1 MNTLNRRPNKYA
13 PLILSL
19 AAVLTLLGLFTG
31 FSLPNALLPRI
42 DRPEIVLYTNWP
54 GKGAQEIEQTLIAP
68 LEREMSGL
76 NNLITTTSG
85 IEDGSAVTR
94 LSFHANADMQQLYME
109 TLSRVNQVP
118 GWPPQV
124 AKPFVVN
131 NAAGAGATLA
141 TAMLY
146 ATTPKT
152 EQQLIDAFK
161 MYIEP
166 SLAKINGVSAV
177 DISNNPAEQRVD
189 IEFNPQ
195 KLSQYS
201 LTIDQVTNILSDMI
215 DRSGDKLSLGTRDYG
230 LLFKGQIPLAQLAQL
245 PVFVHDQHIVR
256 LGELASIE
264 KRLVSEWNF
273 ASIFGHRAMYF
284 MLTPTPDVNAL
295 DALAKIKQAV
305 TKLNQGPL
313 EKLAMSVSLSR
324 DDSKD
329 IKSALKRVYGSL
341 LVGIILACMVLF
353 YYLRNWR
360 MVSLVFVSIPVCL
373 SLVMLAMSLGGYSLN
388 VISLAGVALSVG
400 LLLDAAIIVVENILR
415 LKRSGLPLNTA
426 ITRGSGEIKGAIIS
440 STISSIIIFLP
451 ILMMRTSES
460 QLFEDLA
467 FTISSALMASVV
479 VALILI
485 PTLARYFLGQENR
498 QHQPQAKA
506 DKARARENRW
516 SKTLTITA
524 QKRPLTWLALLLGLP
539 FALVYTYLAM
549 PELDVLPN
557 PKQRSINAFITL
569 NEPMNAKAVAKNI
582 AQPVFDRIKAQE
594 KSSSAPD
601 YQVYGMFCSE
611 QGCLLYFYPSEGWDY
626 ASFKTWLEQN
636 ITHDLPGTQVFSQ
649 QGRLL
654 RFAMPDSRSTVLD
667 IKGDTLAN
675 LQLAGRA
682 LQSRLKEKFPQANIR
697 EASPLYN
704 RAARIEFTPKQ
715 DQLIYFGLSQ
725 SALNRQLVAL
735 TDGIYL
741 GRFYAQGDTLPF
753 YFKAKEAEH
762 LDQLLKTEIFIA
774 GHGYQPLHQLVSAK
788 MVLAPQSLSRINRQ
802 SSISLNLQ
810 PPENMPVGPFIERVK
825 LEVDAFL
832 LSQNKQQLFVDY
844 RGSADRLSAFL
855 QEFGQMFLLSLVIL
869 TLLMYLT
876 LKSWSLAFAVI
887 ASMPLAIAG
896 GMFNLQLLNIF
907 SVQNLDVITMIG
919 FIILMGL
926 VINNAILLAGQYDQA
941 LKHGLSQQEAI
952 LEAVKLRKR
961 PIYMSTCTT
970 IFGMLPLMLSPGE
983 GAEIYRGLAAVII
996 GGMAVSALFTLS
1008 FVSALLS
1015 LPLFA
1020 NSGKTHQGKN
1030 EIITAEVA

>member
-1 MNTLNRRPNKYA
+1 MNALNNKPGKYA

-19 AAVLTLLGLFTG
+19 ATVLTLLGLIAG

-68 LEREMSGL
+68 LERELSGL
-76 NNLITTTSG
+76 ANLITTTSQ
-85 IEDGSAVTR
+85 IADGGAITS
-94 LSFHANADMQQLYME
+94 LSFHASADMQQLYME

-124 AKPFVVN
+124 ARPFVVN

-146 ATTPKT
+146 GTTPKT
-152 EQQLIDAFK
+152 EEQLINAFK
-161 MYIEP
+161 MYVEP
-166 SLAKINGVSAV
+166 KLAKIRGVSAV
-177 DISNNPAEQRVD
+177 DISNNPAEQRID
-189 IEFNPQ
+189 IEFDPE
-195 KLSQYS
+195 KLSRYS

-215 DRSGDKLSLGTRDYG
+215 DRSGDTLSLGTRDYG
-230 LLFKGQIPLAQLAQL
+230 LLFKGQIPVPELARL
-245 PVFVHDQHIVR
+245 PVFVHNSHIIR

-284 MLTPTPDVNAL
+284 MLNPTADVNAL
-295 DALAKIKQAV
+295 EALAAIKQAV
-305 TKLNQGPL
+305 AELNNGPL
-313 EKLAMSVSLSR
+313 KNLAMSVSLSR

-329 IKSALKRVYGSL
+329 IKSALTRVYGSL
-341 LVGIILACMVLF
+341 LAGILLACGVLF

-373 SLVMLAMSLGGYSLN
+373 SLVMLAMSVAGYSLN
-388 VISLAGVALSVG
+388 VISLAGMALSVG

-415 LKRSGLPLNTA
+415 LKRSGLPLNSA
-426 ITRGSGEIKGAIIS
+426 ITRGAGEIKGAIIS

-451 ILMMRTSES
+451 ILMMQSSES

-467 FTISSALMASVV
+467 FTISSALTASAL
-479 VALILI
+479 VALVVI
-485 PTLARYFLGQENR
+485 PTLARYFLTGKTQ
-498 QHQPQAKA
+498 QAEQSGEQTAKTG
-506 DKARARENRW
+506 DDSW
-516 SKTLTITA
+516 SKRLTVTA
-524 QKRPLTWLALLLGLP
+524 RKKPLTWLTLFVGLP
-539 FALVYTYLAM
+539 FALIYTYLAM
-549 PELDVLPN
+549 PELDVLPD
-557 PKQRSINAFITL
+557 PKQRAVNAFISL
-569 NEPMNAKAVAKNI
+569 NEAMNAKAVAKNI
-582 AQPVFDRIKAQE
+582 AQPVFDRIKARE
-594 KSSSAPD
+594 KLDSTPE

-611 QGCLLYFYPSEGWDY
+611 QGCLLYFYPSPGWDY
-626 ASFKTWLEQN
+626 ASFKSWLETDILN
-636 ITHDLPGTQVFSQ
+636 DLPGSQIFIQ

-654 RFAMPDSRSTVLD
+654 RFAMPDSRSTLLD

-675 LQLAGRA
+675 LQQAGRA
-682 LQSRLKEKFPQANIR
+682 LQNRLKEKFPQANIR

-725 SALNRQLVAL
+725 SDLNRQLVAL

-741 GRFYAQGDTLPF
+741 GRFYAEGDTLPF
-753 YFKAKEAEH
+753 YFKAKEAGH
-762 LDQLLKTEIFIA
+762 LDQLLRTEIFIA
-774 GHGYQPLHQLVSAK
+774 GHGYQPLHQLVSAE
-788 MVLAPQSLSRINRQ
+788 MVLAPESLSRINRQ
-802 SSISLNLQ
+802 SSVTLDLQ
-810 PPENMPVGPFIERVK
+810 PPENMPVGPFIEQVK
-825 LEVDAFL
+825 QEVDAFL
-832 LSQNKQQLFVDY
+832 LTSANKQLFVGY
-844 RGSADRLSAFL
+844 RGSADRLNAFL
-855 QEFGQMFLLSLVIL
+855 QEFGQMFILSLVIL
-869 TLLMYLT
+869 TILMYLT

-896 GMFNLQLLNIF
+896 GMLNLQLLNIF
-907 SVQNLDVITMIG
+907 TRQNLDVITMIG

-926 VINNAILLAGQYDQA
+926 VINNAILLAGQYDKA
-941 LKHGLSQQEAI
+941 LKRGLKQQLAI
-952 LEAVKLRKR
+952 LEAVRLRKR

-996 GGMAVSALFTLS
+996 GGMTASALFTLS
-1008 FVSALLS
+1008 FVAALLS
-1015 LPLFA
+1015 LPVFA
-1020 NSGKTHQGKN
+1020 SSGKHRKN
-1030 EIITAEVA
+1030 TGEIITANAA